1 MDLYVWVM
9 KRKGFDVS
17 DIGYFLYCDGDRFTS
32 NSFLGSESA
41 TMQFKMSIL
50 PYSVRLEWIEP
61 TLFAIQETLYSK
73 TMPRHNE
80 YCEYGKF
87 LADVHN
93 TGGVL

>member
-1 MDLYVWVM
+1 MGVWFLFSCNCGYAARVSGM
-9 KRKGFDVS
+9 PDMGF
-17 DIGYFLYCDGDRFTS
+17 IA
-32 NSFLGSESA
+32 ESA
-41 TMQFKMSIL
+41 TMEFKMSIL

-87 LADVHN
+87 LEDFHN
-93 TGGVL
+93 ATGVL